1 MAASVVELTNG
12 TAPSTPPNG
21 LLDVY
26 ANATKQLCTIDDAGN
41 TLSHPVIRQNET
53 VAVKPQLVNSNSAT
67 PTGNIS
73 TVAKMMGLAFAL
85 TPQVTG
91 RVAIFVGGVALNST
105 AIASGTNITG
115 KYGTGAAPANAAAS
129 TGTTFGVQQHFIG
142 STTAGQQGFVCMG
155 VVSGLTLNTAIWID
169 LELVAVTSGGATV
182 KDVQCIA
189 FEI

>member
-1 MAASVVELTNG
+1 MAASVLELTNG
-12 TAPSTPPNG
+12 AAPSTPSNG

-26 ANATKQLCTIDDAGN
+26 SNPTKQLCTVDDAGLV
-41 TLSHPVIRQNET
+41 LSHPVIRQNET
-53 VAVKPQLVNSNSAT
+53 VAVKPQLVNSNSAA
-67 PTGNIS
+67 PTGNVS

-91 RVAIFVGGVALNST
+91 RVAIFVSGMALNAT
-105 AIASGTNITG
+105 LAGDGTNITG
-115 KYGTGAAPANAAAS
+115 KYGTGTAPINGAATA
-129 TGTTFGVQQHFIG
+129 GTTFGLQQHFIG

-169 LELVAVTSGGATV
+169 LEVIAVTGGGSTV